1 MTCGCSLSKKKK
13 FVEEPFDYKKGSLS
27 PEQQEKLSKV
37 KAEFL
42 KKLKKEGYC
51 AEGSCPSIPR
61 WEETPQLT
69 DVSTGCPNCTG
80 KSIMNA
86 YTDRTVLDQKMSQ
99 FYMTS
104 ILHNPKIDTNLMT
117 LKFAY

>member
-1 MTCGCSLSKKKK
+1 MSVPRPTKRPG
-13 FVEEPFDYKKGSLS
+13 VHHPTAVPSLS
-27 PEQQEKLSKV
+27 PSHRPRR
-37 KAEFL
+37 FHPHSP
-42 KKLKKEGYC
+42 KEMYC